1 MRVLIVDD
9 EKRFA
14 EAVKQVLVSN
24 NYAVDL
30 AHDGEAGLYSA
41 LFNIYDVIILDIM
54 LPKKDGIS
62 VLREIRKQKVDT
74 PIILLTAKGEPE
86 DKVIGLDS
94 GADDYLQKPFQVSEL
109 LARLRALSRR
119 RGELA
124 TEDTLTFGDIELNPH
139 TLELKVKGN
148 VGRLALKESQLLE
161 LLLVNKNVTI
171 SPYRIIEKLW
181 GYDSEAEDSHVHV
194 YISFLRK
201 KLSNLNSNVE
211 IKTIRG
217 VGYKLVEKS

>member
-9 EKRFA
+9 EKHFA

-30 AHDGEAGLYSA
+30 AHDGETGLYSA

-62 VLREIRKQKVDT
+62 VLREIRKEKIET

-124 TEDTLTFGDIELNPH
+124 TENTLTFGDIELNPH
-139 TLELKVKGN
+139 TLELKVRDN
-148 VGRLALKESQLLE
+148 VTHLALKESQLLE
-161 LLLVNKNVTI
+161 LLLVNKDITI

-181 GYDSEAEDSHVHV
+181 GYDSDAEDSNVHV

-217 VGYKLVEKS
+217 VGYKLSEKS